1 MSHNDSIISMLNLK
15 EKNIF
20 FEENFCQEETIRGV
34 RAKIFYATLT
44 YTPVACPHC
53 GNVFD
58 SNIIKHGFK
67 KSRITLPKVSEFDT
81 YLNLNKQRYYCK
93 HCNHTFTLSTP
104 IVKEN
109 CCISNNTKLA
119 IALKAKDKISEKD
132 IAKHYHVSH
141 CTVNRIIDD
150 FYAYHNPK
158 RNYLP
163 RHLCFDEFKSVKAA
177 SGAMSF
183 IFCEATTGQVVD
195 IVEDRRLDHLIKYFM
210 TYSKAA
216 RHAVRTIVI
225 DMYSP
230 YMSLIK
236 TIFPKAKIILDRFHI
251 VQLLNRSLN
260 KTRVRVMNNNK
271 EFYNILKRYWKLLLK
286 KDSEIDCSNSR
297 YNRIFKKC
305 MRETDILNY
314 MLELDPE
321 LTTTYDFYQ
330 KAISCIKYRKI
341 NHLKLLLNNIDPLIS
356 DYMKTSI
363 QSLINYQDYVC
374 NALIYEYSNGR
385 LEGINNKIKVIKRIA
400 FGYRSF
406 YHFRNRILVNLNI
419 VKIKAA

>member
-20 FEENFCQEETIRGV
+20 FEENFCKEETIRGV

-44 YTPVACPHC
+44 YRPVACPHC

-81 YLNLNKQRYYCK
+81 YLSLNKQRYYCK

-109 CCISNNTKLA
+109 CFISQNTKLS
-119 IALKAKDKISEKD
+119 IALTARDKISEKD
-132 IAKHYHVSH
+132 IAKRYHVSH
-141 CTVNRIIDD
+141 CTVSRTIDG
-150 FYAYHNPK
+150 FYNYHNPK

-163 RHLCFDEFKSVKAA
+163 RHLCFDEFKSVKEA

-183 IFCEATTGQVVD
+183 IFCEATTGEIID
-195 IVEDRRLDHLIKYFM
+195 IVEDRRLSHLIKYFM

-216 RHAVRTIVI
+216 RRAVRTIVI

-236 TIFPKAKIILDRFHI
+236 TIFSNAKIILDRFHM
-251 VQLLNRSLN
+251 VQLVNRSLN

-286 KDSEIDCSNSR
+286 KDSEIDYANSR
-297 YNRIFKKC
+297 YNRTFKKF
-305 MRETDILNY
+305 MRESDILEY
-314 MLELDPE
+314 LLTIDTE
-321 LTTTYDFYQ
+321 LTATYFFYQ
-330 KAISCIKYRKI
+330 EVITYIKYRKV
-341 NHLKLLLNNIDPLIS
+341 NHLKALLNKINPLIS

-363 QSLINYQDYVC
+363 QSLNNYIDYVS
-374 NALIYEYSNGR
+374 NALIYEYNNGR

-406 YHFRNRILVNLNI
+406 YHFRNRILISLNI
-419 VKIKAA
+419 AKIKAA